1 MSDGGKGS
9 APRPYSVSQ
18 ETYDNNWDR
27 IFGKKKN
34 DKPACYC
41 YNCNKD
47 HKETSSNFSVAMTQM
62 FVCSTCGF
70 KRCPHATDHNLACTN
85 SNEPGQVGSKY

>member
-18 ETYDNNWDR
+18 ETYNNNWDR

-34 DKPACYC
+34 DKPNCYC
-41 YNCNKD
+41 YNCNKNYT
-47 HKETSSNFSVAMTQM
+47 ESNNTIP
-62 FVCSTCGF
+62 FVMSRMIVCPSCGF
-70 KRCPHATDHNLACTN
+70 KCCPHATDHNLACTN